1 MVGQGVTSGVPWCH
15 LLMCKACRPPSSG
28 GKSYGE
34 RGPRKAPWGQAG
46 EAPRKAH
53 RQLPGAPA
61 PEGLGCPRESKRPR
75 DEATW
80 GRAGGHMGPGHGE
93 P

>member
-1 MVGQGVTSGVPWCH
+1 MGSLLASPPPFLKRGQAPTLVGWKG
-15 LLMCKACRPPSSG
+15 
-28 GKSYGE
+28 SYG
-34 RGPRKAPWGQAG
+34 RRALKGPKKGPKKG
-46 EAPRKAH
+46 PRKAH

-80 GRAGGHMGPGHGE
+80 GRAGGHMGPGNGE